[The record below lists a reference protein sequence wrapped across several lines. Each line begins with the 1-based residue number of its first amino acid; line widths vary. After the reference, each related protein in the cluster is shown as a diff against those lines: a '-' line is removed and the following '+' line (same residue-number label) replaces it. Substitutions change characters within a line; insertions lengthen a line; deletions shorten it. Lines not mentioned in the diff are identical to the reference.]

1 MSTPSILAMTLAAA
15 GAEPSGF
22 TAFFVQMFPLLMI
35 AVIFWFLIFRPQMKR
50 AKEHQANIASVKKG
64 DEVITGGGLRGRA
77 TKVTDDEVEVELAQ
91 GVRVRAVKSTLTQVV
106 KPAAKPAND

>member
-1 MSTPSILAMTLAAA
+1 MLI
-15 GAEPSGF
+15 EDEIY
-22 TAFFVQMFPLLMI
+22 VQARFSLSPKQKSL
-35 AVIFWFLIFRPQMKR
+35 R
-50 AKEHQANIASVKKG
+50 KG